1 MAAAFL
7 PGGSRTELRSVP
19 LPVPGPGQVLL
30 EVRAS
35 TICGSDLRAIYR
47 EHLGSGPEAYQGVI
61 GGHEPC
67 GRVVAVGEQCLAT
80 EVGDRRVVYHIS
92 GCGLC
97 AECRRG
103 YRIGCLSAQRAA
115 YGWQR
120 DGGHAE
126 YLLAEEKDL
135 LPLPDALSYLD
146 GACVACGFGTAYE
159 ALRRADVSG
168 ADTVLIVGLGPV
180 GLAAG
185 MLARALG
192 SPHVIGT
199 DPSAD
204 RRAQAESLRAVDRA
218 VTTEELGAQLGEG
231 AHVAVDCSGSGA
243 GQSTALRSVRRW
255 GRVVLVGEGGTLTT
269 DVSAELIHKQITVHG
284 SWVSSVEHMRELLE
298 NLDRWG
304 LHPERIV
311 THPFALED
319 VEAAYR
325 TADSGIGGKIAI
337 VPVGADGDRAED
349 GRAEGDRAESSRA
362 AGGLA

>member
-1 MAAAFL
+1 MSASPAPTVEPGTAVPADMTAAFL
-7 PGGSRTELRSVP
+7 PGGSRTELRTAAV
-19 LPVPGPGQVLL
+19 PVPGPGQVLL

-67 GRVVAVGEQCLAT
+67 GRVVAVGEQCLDTA
-80 EVGDRRVVYHIS
+80 VGDRRVVYHIS

-103 YRIGCLSAQRAA
+103 YPIGCLSEQRAA

-120 DGGHAE
+120 DGGHAR

-135 LPLPDALSYLD
+135 LPLPDSLSYLD

-192 SPHVIGT
+192 STQVIGT
-199 DPSAD
+199 DPSAE
-204 RRAQAESLRAVDRA
+204 RRAQAESMEAVDHA
-218 VTTEELGAQLGEG
+218 VAAEELADRLSEG

-243 GQSTALRSVRRW
+243 GQSTALRSARRW

-269 DVSAELIHKQITVHG
+269 DVSAELIHKQITLHG

-311 THPFALED
+311 THTFGLDEVD
-319 VEAAYR
+319 AAYR
-325 TADSGIGGKIAI
+325 TADSGVGGKIAI
-337 VPVGADGDRAED
+337 LP
-349 GRAEGDRAESSRA
+349 
-362 AGGLA
+362 AGEEARS